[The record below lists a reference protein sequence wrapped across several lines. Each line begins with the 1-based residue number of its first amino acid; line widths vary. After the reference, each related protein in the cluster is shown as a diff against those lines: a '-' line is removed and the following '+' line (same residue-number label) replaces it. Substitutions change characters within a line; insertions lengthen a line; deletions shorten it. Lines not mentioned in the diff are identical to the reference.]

1 MELNTQPPLDAA
13 VLPMRAVSFSAL
25 DNFRANPKRA
35 CKRRRTQDQTK
46 DQTITLQPPCKTR
59 KIAQQVII
67 HKKLNILAAALTKN
81 VAKGVSKVF
90 NVQTTVKGSIAM
102 HTGGVMYVND

>member
-13 VLPMRAVSFSAL
+13 VFNGRIAAL

-59 KIAQQVII
+59 KIAQVII

>member
-1 MELNTQPPLDAA
+1 MELNTQPPLH
-13 VLPMRAVSFSAL
+13 LPPAPISFVAL